1 MIRNT
6 AFQWLPQPST
16 VIGLGTLAGTFCYLI
31 TGDPVWAGIAAAAVK
46 ILVPD
51 NSTGGDRAF
60 EAIAMLAQTAG
71 KPLKA
76 PAARPSVASGAPGS
90 DQGPLCRKPPEKT
103 ADDRT
108 SEQG

>member
-31 TGDPVWAGIAAAAVK
+31 TGDPVWAGVAAAAVK

-51 NSTGGDRAF
+51 NSTGGGRAF
-60 EAIAMLAQTAG
+60 EAIAMLTQTAG
-71 KPLKA
+71 RSLKA
-76 PAARPSVASGAPGS
+76 PAVQPAVASGTPDKDQAPLYRGA
-90 DQGPLCRKPPEKT
+90 REKT
-103 ADDRT
+103 TNDP
-108 SEQG
+108 